1 MQIAHY
7 KSSDGCLNLTEFLKQ
22 AGAEIYHK
30 VVSASINATPAIG
43 KTILFGLNK
52 FQELPLIPTNLKGH
66 TVNFLLIIPL
76 KTIFFNPH

>member
-1 MQIAHY
+1 MQMAHY

-22 AGAEIYHK
+22 AEVEIYYK

-52 FQELPLIPTNLKGH
+52 FQELPFIPTNLKGH
-66 TVNFLLIIPL
+66 TVNFLLIISL
-76 KTIFFNPH
+76 KTILFNPH